1 MVIHLMRVLEDAAA
15 DWELLGWTEAARDY
29 IPSLPQAV
37 VILTW
42 DGDGNPPIPN
52 EVENA
57 V

>member
-1 MVIHLMRVLEDAAA
+1 MIIHLMRVLESEAV
-15 DWELLGWTEAARDY
+15 DWELLGWSEHTRDY
-29 IPSLPQAV
+29 PPSLSEAV

-42 DGDGNPPIPN
+42 DGDGNPPIPC